1 MGVRRG
7 GRNARGGQRVHAV
20 TERWSAHSAPGVGLL
35 VAAATAPGTFSSS
48 LSARSALDQGIV
60 TGLAT
65 GLHHLL
71 SVSTQDVL
79 EAVASALVGDTGDGV
94 AGSAARRRMAQLAV
108 DGAVV
113 PVGLVVARCL
123 PARTGETP
131 VRGATRQLAWRFTAT
146 GLAGVVLHGTD
157 AAVRRLDDR
166 LGAGGRLTALPLA
179 VPVGLGLSFL

>member
-35 VAAATAPGTFSSS
+35 VAAATAPGTFASS
-48 LSARSALDQGIV
+48 LSARSAVDQGIV

-79 EAVASALVGDTGDGV
+79 EAVGQFLAGGDGETRRRRGTLV
-94 AGSAARRRMAQLAV
+94 AGCVAV
-108 DGAVV
+108 
-113 PVGLVVARCL
+113 PIGLVVTRSL
-123 PARTGETP
+123 PPRAGE
-131 VRGATRQLAWRFTAT
+131 
-146 GLAGVVLHGTD
+146 
-157 AAVRRLDDR
+157 
-166 LGAGGRLTALPLA
+166 PL
-179 VPVGLGLSFL
+179 LR